1 MSFDLGKR
9 RSYAGRND
17 TFPFFPGQVGPP
29 ALDVSVKGDQL
40 VVNVFH
46 PAVVINGEK
55 YGVMY
60 GDESACH
67 TFSYTLYVQKFIN
80 GEVCV
85 SLLSSLKIGIIL
97 LLVRVVVINCNAGD
111 CSRVCDTMCGA

>member
-9 RSYAGRND
+9 RSYAGKND
-17 TFPFFPGQVGPP
+17 TFPFFSGQVGAP
-29 ALDVSVKGDQL
+29 ALDISVKGDQL

-55 YGVMY
+55 RGVMY
-60 GDESACH
+60 DDDSACH
-67 TFSYTLYVQKFIN
+67 TFSYTLYVRKFIN

-85 SLLSSLKIGIIL
+85 SLLPFLMIGIIL
-97 LLVRVVVINCNAGD
+97 LLVRVVVINCNAGALLT
-111 CSRVCDTMCGA
+111 CV